1 MIRSSEAE
9 VLEDVE
15 RILKWAYS
23 DRFTS
28 RGAQYGILTEAD
40 IALVLSRK
48 RRSERRTLFL
58 LLARSAAGRR
68 RIKQNTIATR
78 IGMSRVSAIHAIQGL
93 TEAGVVVVK
102 RGETKYRGKGNFASQ
117 CNSYDVVR
125 KRPEHG
131 MRCKS
136 ISLERLNRAFDE
148 VYNETIQELQQRE
161 RRNQR

>member
-28 RGAQYGILTEAD
+28 RGAQCGILTEAD

-68 RIKQNTIATR
+68 RIKQNTIAAR
-78 IGMSRVSAIHAIQGL
+78 IGMSRVSVIHAIQGL
-93 TEAGVVVVK
+93 TEAGIVVVK

>member
-23 DRFTS
+23 DHFTS

-68 RIKQNTIATR
+68 RIKQNTIAVR
-78 IGMSRVSAIHAIQGL
+78 IGMSRVSVIHAIQRL
-93 TEAGVVVVK
+93 SEAGIVFVK
-102 RGETKYRGKGNFASQ
+102 RG
-117 CNSYDVVR
+117 
-125 KRPEHG
+125 
-131 MRCKS
+131 
-136 ISLERLNRAFDE
+136 
-148 VYNETIQELQQRE
+148 
-161 RRNQR
+161 